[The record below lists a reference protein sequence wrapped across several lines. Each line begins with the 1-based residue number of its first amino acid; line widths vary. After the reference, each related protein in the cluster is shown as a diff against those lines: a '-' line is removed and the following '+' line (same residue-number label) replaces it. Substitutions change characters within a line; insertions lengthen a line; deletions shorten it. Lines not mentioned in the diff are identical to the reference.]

1 MKTLHKQYAVLDV
14 ESLLDVN
21 GGYSGG
27 SGGGST
33 NYNYGGSY
41 SSSRSTSSSYSCG
54 TVSIPNYSTTTS
66 YRTTS
71 SGCYNSGYS
80 ANYAL
85 LCGWAKALG
94 IM

>member
-1 MKTLHKQYAVLDV
+1 MKTLHKQYTVMDV
-14 ESLLDVN
+14 DSLLDVN

-27 SGGGST
+27 SGGGSS
-33 NYNYGGSY
+33 NYSYSGSY
-41 SSSRSTSSSYSCG
+41 STSNSTPGNYSCG
-54 TVSIPNYSTTTS
+54 TISTPSFSTSTS

-94 IM
+94 LM